1 MKQLAFALI
10 LLLHSQRQAL
20 ISAICPGPY
29 GGILRD
35 PESQRRKQPVRNLL
49 RSQVAAALRALPGKQ
64 QTNEHEKAVGAALW
78 GASREAPPRLRR
90 DSGQLTFNHFF
101 VRLWKAS
108 SRFNP

>member
-1 MKQLAFALI
+1 MNMK
-10 LLLHSQRQAL
+10 
-20 ISAICPGPY
+20 
-29 GGILRD
+29 
-35 PESQRRKQPVRNLL
+35 
-49 RSQVAAALRALPGKQ
+49 
-64 QTNEHEKAVGAALW
+64 KAVGAALW